1 MPLRQKLLIP
11 QILVLMAYY
20 RFRVHHR
27 PFSELS
33 PKIGTIHFETPLSKT
48 PPNAWLVHELMEAML
63 RRIKWKDSCLI
74 RALTAKKLL
83 NRMGERCTLYM
94 GVAKEG
100 NNAMVAHAWLR
111 CGRLYVTGGEIRSR
125 FTVTAVY
132 GDEMS
137 N

>member
-1 MPLRQKLLIP
+1 MPLRQKVLIP
-11 QILVLMAYY
+11 QILVLMTYY
-20 RFRVHHR
+20 RFVVHHR

-33 PKIGTIHFETPLSKT
+33 PKIGTIHFETPVTRAGS
-48 PPNAWLVHELMEAML
+48 NAWTVHELMNAMFRRL
-63 RRIKWKDSCLI
+63 RWKDSCLI

-100 NNAMVAHAWLR
+100 SSAMTAHAWLR
-111 CGRLYVTGGEIRSR
+111 CGNLIITGGEIRSR
-125 FTVTAVY
+125 FTVTAFF
-132 GDEMS
+132 GDEAS